1 MLKISAVLGVLG
13 LGLLLLSV
21 LPLPGLAPE
30 TVSAPATSMAS
41 TAMPPTSM
49 AVSQSDAAYG
59 QALFSAK
66 GCVMCHRHAA
76 VARSDPFGM
85 GNPDLT
91 QYRPDPE
98 FLRRWLKDPKSV
110 RPATEMPDLGL
121 KLDEIEALIA
131 FLSANQAGG

>member
-30 TVSAPATSMAS
+30 TASAPAAS
-41 TAMPPTSM
+41 TAVPPAS
-49 AVSQSDAAYG
+49 AAASQPDAAYG

-66 GCVMCHRHAA
+66 GCVMCHHHAA
-76 VARSDPFGM
+76 VAKSDPFDM

-91 QYRPDPE
+91 KYRPDPE

-110 RPATEMPDLGL
+110 RPATEMPNLGL
-121 KLDEIEALIA
+121 QQAEIEALIA
-131 FLSANQAGG
+131 FLSANQTGG

>member
-13 LGLLLLSV
+13 LWLLLLSV
-21 LPLPGLAPE
+21 LPLSALAPE
-30 TVSAPATSMAS
+30 TASAPAAS
-41 TAMPPTSM
+41 TAVPPTSA
-49 AVSQSDAAYG
+49 AVSQPDAAYG

-76 VARSDPFGM
+76 VAKSDPFGM

-91 QYRPDPE
+91 NYRADPE

-110 RPATEMPDLGL
+110 RPATPMPNL
-121 KLDEIEALIA
+121 
-131 FLSANQAGG
+131 